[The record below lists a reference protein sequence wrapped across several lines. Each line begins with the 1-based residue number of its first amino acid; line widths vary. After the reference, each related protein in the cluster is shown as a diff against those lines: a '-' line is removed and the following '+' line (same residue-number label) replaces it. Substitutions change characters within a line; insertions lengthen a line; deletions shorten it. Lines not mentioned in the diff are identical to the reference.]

1 MTQRQPPKLP
11 LGNADFATLRQS
23 GAIYVDKTAHIQDL
37 VKGQSNAVF
46 IARPRRF
53 GKSLLLSTLYSLFK
67 FGLRDFDG
75 LKIADHWDE
84 PVYRTARLDLSGAA
98 YFNTIDEFR
107 VAFHSQ
113 LRIAFGQIGFDD
125 DRTTDT
131 ETQLF
136 GWLQKQPPESLVL
149 LIDEYDAPLTNALDR
164 LELLKAV
171 REHLQCFYENLQ
183 KTLHV
188 FRFLF
193 VTGVTHAGSSG
204 VLSSFSSLLD
214 ITYEPRYATLIGFT
228 EEELENHFSDYISIA
243 ATRLKLKPS
252 ALIDR
257 LHVYYGGYAF
267 GGQALTNLYCPWSI
281 LCYFDNDQ
289 CIFES
294 YWFRTGGQA
303 AILKTFVTN
312 NPITFIKS
320 FIHARSV
327 LKKDIINP
335 GLYENLSLEAILTQ
349 AGYLTV
355 SPDDASHFKLT
366 YPNCDISLSMAQLY
380 TQSLL
385 KSGCR
390 LIEPGGFSPK
400 QIFLTQNAEA
410 VIQLL
415 NRYLDALDV
424 HKASVTNE
432 ADLCATLQVLLIA
445 TMQTQEVELHNTPDG
460 TLLVVKVAHHRW
472 VIAFKSNPEKKMTN
486 DRLRKATPYLESV
499 AKDQTHHNES
509 LHCLVVFFD
518 KSEHHIMAW
527 NALDFHSKS
536 PFKDVNTL

>member
-1 MTQRQPPKLP
+1 MTQRQLPKLP
-11 LGNADFATLRQS
+11 LGNADFAALRQS

-67 FGLRDFDG
+67 FGLRDCDG
-75 LKIADHWDE
+75 LKIADHLDE
-84 PVYRTARLDLSGAA
+84 PVFRTARLDLSGAA

-107 VAFHSQ
+107 AAFHSQ
-113 LRIAFGQIGFDD
+113 LRIAFRQIGFDD
-125 DRTTDT
+125 DRTSDT
-131 ETQLF
+131 ETQLV
-136 GWLQKQPPESLVL
+136 GWLQKQPPQSLVL

-164 LELLKAV
+164 PALLKAV
-171 REHLQCFYENLQ
+171 REHLQCFYEYLQ
-183 KTLHV
+183 KPLHV

-193 VTGVTHAGSSG
+193 ITGVTHAGSSG
-204 VLSSFSSLLD
+204 VFASFSSLLD

-228 EEELENHFSDYISIA
+228 EEELQNHFSDYLSIA
-243 ATRLKLKPS
+243 STRLKLKPS
-252 ALIDR
+252 ALINR

-294 YWFRTGGQA
+294 YWFRTSGQA

-312 NPITFIKS
+312 YPITSIKS

-335 GLYENLSLEAILTQ
+335 GLYEHLSLEALLTQ

-355 SPDDASHFKLT
+355 SPDGASHFKLT
-366 YPNCDISLSMAQLY
+366 YPNCDISLSMALLY
-380 TQSLL
+380 AQSLL
-385 KSGCR
+385 KPGCR
-390 LIEPGGFSPK
+390 LIEPGGLSPK

-415 NRYLDALDV
+415 NRFLDALDV
-424 HKASVTNE
+424 QKASVTNE
-432 ADLCATLQVLLIA
+432 ADLCTTLQVLLIG
-445 TMQTQEVELHNTPDG
+445 TMQIPGVELHNAPDG
-460 TLLVVKVAHHRW
+460 TLLVVNVSHHCW
-472 VIAFKSNPEKKMTN
+472 LIAFKSTAEKKMTN
-486 DRLRKATPYLESV
+486 DRLREATQYLKSV
-499 AKDQTHHNES
+499 VQDQTHHNES
-509 LHCLVVFFD
+509 LHCLVAVFD

-527 NALDFHSKS
+527 HALDFQSKP
-536 PFKDVNTL
+536 PFIDVNAL

>member
-1 MTQRQPPKLP
+1 MTQRQLPKLP
-11 LGNADFATLRQS
+11 LGNADFAALRQS

-53 GKSLLLSTLYSLFK
+53 GKSLLLSTLHSLFK

-84 PVYRTARLDLSGAA
+84 AVYRTVRLDLSGVA

-107 VAFHSQ
+107 AAFHSQ
-113 LRIAFGQIGFDD
+113 LRIAFRQIGFDD
-125 DRTTDT
+125 DRTSDT

-136 GWLQKQPPESLVL
+136 GWLQKQRQQSLVL

-164 LELLKAV
+164 PALLKAV

-193 VTGVTHAGSSG
+193 ITGVTHAGSAG
-204 VLSSFSSLLD
+204 VFVSFSTLLD
-214 ITYEPRYATLIGFT
+214 ITYDPNFETLIGFT
-228 EEELENHFSDYISIA
+228 EEELENNFSDYLSIA
-243 ATRLKLKPS
+243 STRLKLKPS

-257 LHVYYGGYAF
+257 LLVYYGGYAF
-267 GGQALTNLYCPWSI
+267 GAQAETNLYCPWSI
-281 LCYFDNDQ
+281 LCYFDNGA
-289 CIFES
+289 CTFES

-303 AILKTFVTN
+303 AILKTFVAN
-312 NPITFIKS
+312 HPITSIKS

-327 LKKDIINP
+327 LKKDIVNP
-335 GLYENLSLEAILTQ
+335 GLYEHLSLEVLLSQ

-366 YPNCDISLSMAQLY
+366 YPNCDVSLTMALLY
-380 TQSLL
+380 AQSLL
-385 KSGCR
+385 KPGCR
-390 LIEPGGFSPK
+390 LIEPGGLSPK

-415 NRYLDALDV
+415 NRFLDALDV
-424 HKASVTNE
+424 QKASFTNE
-432 ADLCATLQVLLIA
+432 ADLCATLQVLLIG
-445 TMQTQEVELHNTPDG
+445 TMQIPGVELHNAPDG
-460 TLLVVKVAHHRW
+460 SLLVVNVSHHRW
-472 VIAFKSNPEKKMTN
+472 LIAFKSTVEKKMTN
-486 DRLRKATPYLESV
+486 DRLREATTYLESV
-499 AKDQTHHNES
+499 AQDQTHHNES
-509 LHCLVVFFD
+509 LHCLVAVFD

-527 NALDFHSKS
+527 HALDFQSKP
-536 PFKDVNTL
+536 PFIDVNAL

>member
-1 MTQRQPPKLP
+1 MTQRQLPKLP
-11 LGNADFATLRQS
+11 LGNADFAALRQT

-37 VKGQSNAVF
+37 VKGQCNAIF

-67 FGLRDFDG
+67 FGFRDFDG

-84 PVYRTARLDLSGAA
+84 PVFRTTRLDLSGAA

-107 VAFHSQ
+107 AAFHSQ

-125 DRTTDT
+125 DRMTDT

-257 LHVYYGGYAF
+257 LHVYYGGYA
-267 GGQALTNLYCPWSI
+267 LTSH
-281 LCYFDNDQ
+281 
-289 CIFES
+289 
-294 YWFRTGGQA
+294 
-303 AILKTFVTN
+303 
-312 NPITFIKS
+312 KS
-320 FIHARSV
+320 C
-327 LKKDIINP
+327 
-335 GLYENLSLEAILTQ
+335 T
-349 AGYLTV
+349 
-355 SPDDASHFKLT
+355 
-366 YPNCDISLSMAQLY
+366 
-380 TQSLL
+380 
-385 KSGCR
+385 
-390 LIEPGGFSPK
+390 
-400 QIFLTQNAEA
+400 
-410 VIQLL
+410 
-415 NRYLDALDV
+415 
-424 HKASVTNE
+424 
-432 ADLCATLQVLLIA
+432 QVL
-445 TMQTQEVELHNTPDG
+445 
-460 TLLVVKVAHHRW
+460 
-472 VIAFKSNPEKKMTN
+472 
-486 DRLRKATPYLESV
+486 
-499 AKDQTHHNES
+499 
-509 LHCLVVFFD
+509 
-518 KSEHHIMAW
+518 
-527 NALDFHSKS
+527 
-536 PFKDVNTL
+536 

>member
-1 MTQRQPPKLP
+1 MTQRQLPKLP
-11 LGNADFATLRQS
+11 LGNADFAALRQS
-23 GAIYVDKTAHIQDL
+23 GAIYVDKTAHFQDL

-98 YFNTIDEFR
+98 YFNRIDEFR
-107 VAFHSQ
+107 ATFHSQ

-136 GWLQKQPPESLVL
+136 GWLQKQPQQSLVL

-164 LELLKAV
+164 PALLKAV

-188 FRFLF
+188 FRLLF
-193 VTGVTHAGSSG
+193 ITGVTHAGSSG
-204 VLSSFSSLLD
+204 VFASFSSLLD
-214 ITYEPRYATLIGFT
+214 ITYEPRFATLIGFT
-228 EEELENHFSDYISIA
+228 EEDLENYFADYLSIA
-243 ATRLKLKPS
+243 STRLKLKPS

-267 GGQALTNLYCPWSI
+267 GGQSLTNLYCPWSI
-281 LCYFDNDQ
+281 LCFFDNGE
-289 CIFES
+289 CTFES

-303 AILKTFVTN
+303 AILKIFVTN
-312 NPITFIKS
+312 HPITFIKS
-320 FIHARSV
+320 FIHARTV
-327 LKKDIINP
+327 LKKGIINP
-335 GLYENLSLEAILTQ
+335 GFYEHLSLETFLTQ

-366 YPNCDISLSMAQLY
+366 YPNRDVSLSMAQLY
-380 TQSLL
+380 AQSLL
-385 KSGCR
+385 KPGYR
-390 LIEPGGFSPK
+390 LVEPGEISPK

-415 NRYLDALDV
+415 NRLLDALDV
-424 HKASVTNE
+424 QKASVTNE
-432 ADLCATLQVLLIA
+432 ADLCATLQVLLIG

-472 VIAFKSNPEKKMTN
+472 VIAFKSPSEKKMTN
-486 DRLRKATPYLESV
+486 DRLREVTPYLESV
-499 AKDQTHHNES
+499 AQDQTHHNES
-509 LHCLVVFFD
+509 LHCLVAVFD

-527 NALDFHSKS
+527 HVLGFQSKQ
-536 PFKDVNTL
+536 PCIDENPL

>member
-1 MTQRQPPKLP
+1 MTQRQLSKLP
-11 LGNADFATLRQS
+11 LGNADFAAIRLS

-107 VAFHSQ
+107 ATFHSQ

-125 DRTTDT
+125 NRTSDT
-131 ETQLF
+131 ETQLV
-136 GWLQKQPPESLVL
+136 GWLQKQQPESLVL

-164 LELLKAV
+164 LALLKAV

-183 KTLHV
+183 KALHV

-193 VTGVTHAGSSG
+193 ITGVTHAGSGG
-204 VLSSFSSLLD
+204 VFVSFSSLLD
-214 ITYEPRYATLIGFT
+214 ITYDPRYKTLIGFT
-228 EEELENHFSDYISIA
+228 EEELKNHFSDYISIA
-243 ATRLKLKPS
+243 STRLKLKPS
-252 ALIDR
+252 ALIDQ

-267 GGQALTNLYCPWSI
+267 GGQALPNLYCPWSI
-281 LCYFDNDQ
+281 LCYFDNSE
-289 CIFES
+289 CTFES

-303 AILKTFVTN
+303 AILKTFVEN
-312 NPITFIKS
+312 HPITSIKS
-320 FIHARSV
+320 FIHSRSA
-327 LKKDIINP
+327 LKKEIINP
-335 GLYENLSLEAILTQ
+335 GLYEHLSLEALLTQ

-355 SPDDASHFKLT
+355 SPDYASHFKLT
-366 YPNCDISLSMAQLY
+366 YPNCDVSLSMAQLY
-380 TQSLL
+380 AQSLL
-385 KSGCR
+385 KPGCR

-415 NRYLDALDV
+415 NRFLDELDV

-432 ADLCATLQVLLIA
+432 ADLCATLQVLLIG
-445 TMQTQEVELHNTPDG
+445 TMQIPCVELHNAPDG
-460 TLLVVKVAHHRW
+460 PLLVLKVSHHRW
-472 VIAFKSNPEKKMTN
+472 VIAFKSIAEKKMTN
-486 DRLRKATPYLESV
+486 DRLKEATTYLESV
-499 AKDQTHHNES
+499 AQDQTHHNES
-509 LHCLVVFFD
+509 LHCLVAVFD
-518 KSEHHIMAW
+518 KTEHHIMAW
-527 NALDFHSKS
+527 HALDFHSKL
-536 PFKDVNTL
+536 PVIDVNPL